1 MGQFLEPA
9 FEVNHGLPEG
19 FAATTAVSVI
29 IEVEVPT
36 NQLLVFGVVDSSL
49 NQATGFTQALLS
61 VAESGFGVS
70 KGAEKTTSVISGVD
84 EGA

>member
-36 NQLLVFGVVDSSL
+36 NQPLVFGVVDSSL
-49 NQATGFTQALLS
+49 NHDGLHA
-61 VAESGFGVS
+61 
-70 KGAEKTTSVISGVD
+70 GAFERRGIRVRRV
-84 EGA
+84 EGSRKDDKRHFWRR